1 MLNDDDAR
9 LYLIVVTTVRLV
21 PPAQVVDAIPLTT
34 LAGLGHTRK
43 SASERLRDAEF
54 WRAAPLRAASI
65 VGDTTSHERYA
76 VGRADSDASV
86 LHRRRLRRTPDCR
99 GGGVHRIFT
108 DGRRHARLIALR
120 SGKRGIVKMR
130 Q

>member
-43 SASERLRDAEF
+43 SASERLRDADF
-54 WRAAPLRAASI
+54 WRAAPLRAAAI
-65 VGDTTSHERYA
+65 VGDKMSHERYA
-76 VGRADSDASV
+76 VGRADIDAARDYYAGATRQYYTGADSDV
-86 LHRRRLRRTPDCR
+86 PRTAEVEGSTGSLP
-99 GGGVHRIFT
+99 T
-108 DGRRHARLIALR
+108 
-120 SGKRGIVKMR
+120 
-130 Q
+130 